1 MYVCIDVCMH
11 ACMYMYSFIH
21 SFIFCS
27 YVFHLIAGMSVIL
40 VSSLSLAVRS
50 YFAGFF
56 TGIPESTREEQLP
69 HGRSTAVTVHRLLRQ
84 VAGG

>member
-1 MYVCIDVCMH
+1 MYVCMH
-11 ACMYMYSFIH
+11 ACICIHSFIH
-21 SFIFCS
+21 SFFCS

-40 VSSLSLAVRS
+40 VSSLSLSVRS

-56 TGIPESTREEQLP
+56 AGIPESTREEQLP